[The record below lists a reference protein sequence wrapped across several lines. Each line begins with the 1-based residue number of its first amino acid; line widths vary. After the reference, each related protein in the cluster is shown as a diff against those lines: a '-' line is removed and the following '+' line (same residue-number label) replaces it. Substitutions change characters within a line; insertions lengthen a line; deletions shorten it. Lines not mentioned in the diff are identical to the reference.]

1 MGSCSVHRGRAAG
14 NQNQAMED
22 IVAHAMFGFIFTTKM
37 LIRVAFTVISLN
49 SIAIAHS
56 ATPYQAPAHNY
67 YQNNWMAGD

>member
-1 MGSCSVHRGRAAG
+1 MGSRRL
-14 NQNQAMED
+14 
-22 IVAHAMFGFIFTTKM
+22 IVADVMFGPIFTTKM

>member
-1 MGSCSVHRGRAAG
+1 MFPSSRGRAAG
-14 NQNQAMED
+14 NQNQAMEAFRGTHN
-22 IVAHAMFGFIFTTKM
+22 VF
-37 LIRVAFTVISLN
+37 RVAFTVISLN